1 MLRRIQSGLVRL
13 HCDRR
18 GAGTVEVMMIVAVA
32 LMISLGVMQ
41 VTGVSTDGAGDS
53 GLFGWL
59 ADFAADRMGVTLG
72 KK

>member
-18 GAGTVEVMMIVAVA
+18 GTGTIEVMMIVAVA
-32 LMISLGVMQ
+32 LMVILGVMQ
-41 VTGVSTDGAGDS
+41 VTGVSTEGAGDS

-59 ADFAADRMGVTLG
+59 ADFALNKIGVKLG
-72 KK
+72 K